1 MVNGILDLWNIS
13 VWTWSQLRI
22 HSLIIFLLA
31 KDVFFLCVR
40 RKKLCFVT
48 ISLTIPHS
56 QLTCKFNFV
65 YVIKTCESL
74 DFNSSLKIKYSFLF
88 SLFYTWKR
96 QWWILLCW
104 WSHYDYHHHN
114 NGNFIYHHHH
124 HHHHH
129 HYHHCTV
136 IMIIIFIIIIH
147 LQRKWCLHG
156 MLPSST
162 RHQRHWQCGGQTS
175 L

>member
-48 ISLTIPHS
+48 IFLTIPHS

-74 DFNSSLKIKYSFLF
+74 DFNSSLKIKYSSLF

-104 WSHYDYHHHN
+104 WSHYDYHHH
-114 NGNFIYHHHH
+114 
-124 HHHHH
+124 
-129 HYHHCTV
+129 YHHCTV
-136 IMIIIFIIIIH
+136 IMIIIFIIIIY

>member
-1 MVNGILDLWNIS
+1 MKHIRLNLITITHSLFNNIS
-13 VWTWSQLRI
+13 ACERC
-22 HSLIIFLLA
+22 
-31 KDVFFLCVR
+31 FFLCVR

-48 ISLTIPHS
+48 ISLTIPHN

-74 DFNSSLKIKYSFLF
+74 DFNSSLKIKYSSLF

-104 WSHYDYHHHN
+104 WSHYDY
-114 NGNFIYHHHH
+114 
-124 HHHHH
+124 HH

>member
-1 MVNGILDLWNIS
+1 MKHIRLNLITITHSLFNNIS
-13 VWTWSQLRI
+13 ACERC
-22 HSLIIFLLA
+22 
-31 KDVFFLCVR
+31 FFLCVR

-104 WSHYDYHHHN
+104 WSHYDYHHH
-114 NGNFIYHHHH
+114 
-124 HHHHH
+124 
-129 HYHHCTV
+129 YHHCTV

-162 RHQRHWQCGGQTS
+162 RHRRHWQCGGQTS